1 MKHLILKLAEKVLPQ
16 LLTLSIKLLEEAL
29 KVDLD
34 GDKKIGR

>member
-1 MKHLILKLAEKVLPQ
+1 MKHLIIKLAEKVLPQ
-16 LLTLSIKLLEEAL
+16 LLALAIKILEEAL